1 MTQTPQPDSVLQ
13 DWIAAL
19 AAPTVAPAGGA
30 AAALAGALAAALAQ
44 MVAGLTAARPRY
56 VAVHEE
62 AARVAEHADRLRSE
76 MLSIASRD
84 AEAFAGFTTALALPA
99 GTGEERQARERA
111 KAEALRAGADVQLDL
126 MRRLVAVADLAEAMA
141 QRGLAS
147 ALGDAAT
154 AAFLAA
160 AGARSAYWAVRS
172 NLQHAADK
180 MSAERATTVA
190 RDLLERV
197 ETVERRVR
205 QLLSQRIP

>member
-1 MTQTPQPDSVLQ
+1 MTHSPRPEDPLE
-13 DWIAAL
+13 DWLAAV
-19 AAPTVAPAGGA
+19 AAPTQAPAGGA

-44 MVAGLTAARPRY
+44 MVAGLTGTRAKYAT
-56 VAVHEE
+56 AHDE
-62 AARVAEHADRLRSE
+62 AARIAETADRLRTE
-76 MLSIASRD
+76 MLELASRD
-84 AEAFAGFTTALALPA
+84 AEAFAGFASALALPA

-111 KAEALRAGADVQLDL
+111 KTVALRAGTDVQLEL
-126 MRRLVAVADLAEAMA
+126 LRSLVTAAELAEAMA

-147 ALGDAAT
+147 AVGDAAT

-180 MSAERATTVA
+180 TSAERGTRTA
-190 RDLLERV
+190 RDLLERI

-205 QLLSQRIP
+205 QLLAQRLP

>member
-56 VAVHEE
+56 AGVHEE

-180 MSAERATTVA
+180 TSAERATTVA